1 MILYIIYKV
10 RILFGTTM
18 WGGGGTK
25 VTMRGSRDTIP
36 DNPNSPVD
44 YSRILFHTDLHRVVS
59 HSKYT
64 KKKKD
69 LLT

>member
-1 MILYIIYKV
+1 
-10 RILFGTTM
+10 M

-36 DNPNSPVD
+36 DNPHSPVD

-59 HSKYT
+59 HSKHT
-64 KKKKD
+64 KKKRSTD
-69 LLT
+69 LA